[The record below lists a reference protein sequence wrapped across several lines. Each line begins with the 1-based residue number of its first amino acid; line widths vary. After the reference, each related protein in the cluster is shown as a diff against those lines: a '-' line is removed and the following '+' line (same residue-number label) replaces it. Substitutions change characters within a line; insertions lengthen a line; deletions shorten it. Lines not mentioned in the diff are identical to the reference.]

1 MVATQFNL
9 KHCCKTKWVSLNSTQ
24 LTASHNPW
32 VRIPQGNKYCN
43 NRTMPLR
50 ISKDLWS
57 PASRIPG
64 QDITHWLGTKDTNI
78 DMNIGQ
84 TVETIPHRDLLD
96 WFLTERQ
103 HSSTQL
109 AGKAVGYSVE
119 VCAARASKAAKGKAQ
134 RPRPLPRPRPRPR
147 PRPIGFPVVG
157 FLDLTLGVSSISK
170 VSRFKLSGRM

>member
-57 PASRIPG
+57 PASRI
-64 QDITHWLGTKDTNI
+64 
-78 DMNIGQ
+78 
-84 TVETIPHRDLLD
+84 LD